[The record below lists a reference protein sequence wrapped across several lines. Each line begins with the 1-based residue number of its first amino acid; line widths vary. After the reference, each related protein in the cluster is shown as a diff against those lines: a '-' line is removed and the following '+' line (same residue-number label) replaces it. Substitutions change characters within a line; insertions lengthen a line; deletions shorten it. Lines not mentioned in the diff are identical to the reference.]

1 MARQKAFLKY
11 KGMTIYRALKGN
23 AEGTLW
29 YTQIQNHQV
38 EEEGNGC
45 FDIRLLPRKYRRGL
59 DIEPDFSG
67 ARAPPSAGYYYD
79 GDAFKRILDLQGDA
93 HREVLRRAI
102 DDNYDLEAAAR
113 RSYGQFFRRLRQWLL
128 IKLGRSHT

>member
-11 KGMTIYRALKGN
+11 KGITIYRALKGN
-23 AEGTLW
+23 AALSLC
-29 YTQIQNHQV
+29 YTQIQNHQA
-38 EEEGNGC
+38 EEGYV
-45 FDIRLLPRKYRRGL
+45 FDIRLLPKKYRRGL
-59 DIEPDFSG
+59 DIEPDFSE

-79 GDAFKRILDLQGDA
+79 EDAFKRILDLQRDA

-113 RSYGQFFRRLRQWLL
+113 NSYGQFFRRLRQWLL
-128 IKLGRSHT
+128 VRFGGSHS